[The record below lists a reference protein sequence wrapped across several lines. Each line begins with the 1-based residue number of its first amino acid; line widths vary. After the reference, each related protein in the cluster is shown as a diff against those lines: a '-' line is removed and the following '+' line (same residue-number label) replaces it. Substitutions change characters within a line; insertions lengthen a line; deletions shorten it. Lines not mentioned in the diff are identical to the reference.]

1 MTQPTTPTQPTQP
14 TQPTKP
20 EIMELIDELT
30 IREQLDVHALR
41 AEFPVLERQ
50 VHGKPLV
57 YLDNAATAQRPLKV
71 IEAMD
76 RCYREYNA
84 NVHRGVHQLSAEAS
98 EAFEESRRDVARLLN
113 APSDREVIFTRGTTE
128 AINLVAN
135 SFLLPRLKADD
146 EILISHMEH
155 HSNIVP
161 WQLLCEQTGAKLKI
175 IPINDKGEL
184 LIDTLDD
191 LITERTRMLGL
202 VHVSNALG
210 TVNPVREVCEIARRH
225 GVPVLVDGAQ
235 ATPHERVDV
244 QALGCDFYAMSAHKM
259 YGPTGIGA
267 LWGREELLEAMP
279 PWQGG
284 GEMILKVSFEETVY
298 NELPHKFEAGT
309 PNIAGA
315 IGLGAAVRFLEDTG
329 LEAIAHHEKKLLDYA
344 TEKMQQVEGLTII
357 GQAEHKGPVIAFT
370 LDGVHPNDIG
380 TIIDHH
386 GVAIRTGHHCAM
398 PVMQFFDVPATARVS
413 FAAYNLRT
421 EIDVFLEALE
431 KARQM
436 LA

>member
-1 MTQPTTPTQPTQP
+1 MSSTNQQNQPNHPNQL
-14 TQPTKP
+14 TKT
-20 EIMELIDELT
+20 MELIDELT

-71 IEAMD
+71 IDAVD
-76 RCYREYNA
+76 RFYREYNA

-98 EAFEESRRDVARLLN
+98 EAFEQSRRDVARLLN
-113 APSDREVIFTRGTTE
+113 APSEREVIFTRGTTE

-135 SFLLPRLKADD
+135 SFLRPRLKAGD

-161 WQLLCEQTGAKLKI
+161 WQLLCEQTGARLKI
-175 IPINDKGEL
+175 IPINEKGEL
-184 LIDTLDD
+184 LIDALDE
-191 LITERTRMLGL
+191 LITERTKMLGL

-225 GVPVLVDGAQ
+225 DVPVLIDGAQ
-235 ATPHERVDV
+235 ATPHEKVDV
-244 QALGCDFYAMSAHKM
+244 RALGCDFYAMSAHKM

-315 IGLGAAVRFLEDTG
+315 IGLGAAVKFLEDTG

-421 EIDVFLEALE
+421 EIDVFLDALE
-431 KARQM
+431 KARTM
-436 LA
+436 LV

>member
-1 MTQPTTPTQPTQP
+1 
-14 TQPTKP
+14 
-20 EIMELIDELT
+20 MELIDELT

-76 RCYREYNA
+76 RFYREYNA

-113 APSDREVIFTRGTTE
+113 APSEREVVFTRGTTE

-135 SFLLPRLKADD
+135 SFLRPRLKADD

-175 IPINDKGEL
+175 IPISDRGEL
-184 LIDTLDD
+184 LVDTLDE
-191 LITERTRMLGL
+191 LITERTKLLGL

-235 ATPHERVDV
+235 ATPHEKVDV

-309 PNIAGA
+309 PNISGA

-329 LEAIAHHEKKLLDYA
+329 LDAIAHHEKKLLDYA

-436 LA
+436 LT

>member
-1 MTQPTTPTQPTQP
+1 M
-14 TQPTKP
+14 
-20 EIMELIDELT
+20 EIVKSGVKDL
-30 IREQLDVHALR
+30 LDVHRLR
-41 AEFPVLERQ
+41 SEFPVLERT

-76 RCYREYNA
+76 DFYRRYNA
-84 NVHRGVHQLSAEAS
+84 NVHRGVHQLSVEAS
-98 EAFEESRRDVARLLN
+98 EAFEQSRRDVARLLN
-113 APSDREVIFTRGTTE
+113 AASDREVIFTRGTTE

-135 SFLLPRLKADD
+135 SFLRPTIKPGD

-161 WQLLCEQTGAKLKI
+161 WQLLCEQTGAVLKVM
-175 IPINDKGEL
+175 PINRRGEL
-184 LIDTLDD
+184 MLDAAEALIN
-191 LITERTRMLGL
+191 ERTRLIGI

-210 TVNPVREVCEIARRH
+210 TVNPVAELCALAKRFD
-225 GVPVLVDGAQ
+225 VPVLVDGAQ
-235 ATPHERVDV
+235 ATPHEQVDV
-244 QALGCDFYAMSAHKM
+244 QALGCDFYAFSAHKM

-267 LWGREELLEAMP
+267 LWGREALLEAMP

-284 GEMILKVSFEETVY
+284 GEMILKVSFDQTTF

-315 IGLGAAVRFLEDTG
+315 IGLGAAVQWLEDTG
-329 LEAIAHHEKKLLDYA
+329 VERIAAHEAKLLEFA
-344 TEKMQQVEGLTII
+344 TERMSEIEGLTII
-357 GQAEHKGPVIAFT
+357 GQAAHKGPVIAFT
-370 LDGVHPNDIG
+370 LDGVHPNDLG

-398 PVMQFFDVPATARVS
+398 PVMQFFEVAATARVS

-421 EIDVFLEALE
+421 EVEVFLEALE
-431 KARQM
+431 KARLM
-436 LA
+436 LV